1 MKINFE
7 NKKII
12 PLTNEQQHSHE
23 KTKSATF
30 TKKCLY
36 ISTLMTEKFVK

>member
-12 PLTNEQQHSHE
+12 TLTNEQQHSHE
-23 KTKSATF
+23 KTKSATI
-30 TKKCLY
+30 TKKGLY
-36 ISTLMTEKFVK
+36 ISTLMTEKIIK